1 MHSAFDH
8 DDAPIDRSASDAY
21 STEQLQQAVQAYFSH
36 FNDTVPLGLITA
48 AAGTFRSR
56 ELMTS
61 LLDRVKAN
69 APITSWNQF
78 STEFQDR
85 DQDSR
90 RATPNSNHRQT
101 STEQR

>member
-1 MHSAFDH
+1 MHSAIDGN
-8 DDAPIDRSASDAY
+8 DGPIDESGSDVY
-21 STEQLQQAVQAYFSH
+21 STEQLQQAVQAYHSH

-48 AAGTFRSR
+48 AASTFRSR

-69 APITSWNQF
+69 APITSWIEF
-78 STEFQDR
+78 STEFQGR

-90 RATPNSNHRQT
+90 RTMSD
-101 STEQR
+101 SSD